1 MTPNRITVETYL
13 DAFRKTDRAKIL
25 SCLTDDV
32 EWVIPG
38 FFHVRGKDEFARH
51 IVDEGFT
58 GTPVITETRTIE
70 SNDVVVVEGS
80 VRAPKTDGTFMNLM
94 FCDVFDMRGG
104 KIRRLVSYLVDTKNT
119 G

>member
-1 MTPNRITVETYL
+1 MTPNQITVGTYL
-13 DAFRKTDRAKIL
+13 EGFRTTDRAKIL

-38 FFHVRGKDEFARH
+38 FFHVRGKEEFAKH
-51 IVDEGFT
+51 IVDEGST
-58 GTPVITETRTIE
+58 GSPVITATRAIE
-70 SNDVVVVEGS
+70 SNEVVVVEGT

-94 FCDVFDMRGG
+94 FCDVFDMRDG
-104 KIRRLVSYLVDTKNT
+104 KICRLVSYLMETKPA